1 MSLYESW
8 MKKAFTQKGQSV
20 DAVWD
25 EYLPLEQKIYEYIL
39 SEKIQDM
46 DCKISDIAK
55 KFNIFQNF
63 LIICICTLTLLICT
77 CCLSYFFNTKRPFRN
92 FHSK

>member
-55 KFNIFQNF
+55 KFNMSDEQAVAFVDGINDI
-63 LIICICTLTLLICT
+63 L
-77 CCLSYFFNTKRPFRN
+77 P
-92 FHSK
+92 

>member
-25 EYLPLEQKIYEYIL
+25 EYLPLEQKIY
-39 SEKIQDM
+39 
-46 DCKISDIAK
+46 
-55 KFNIFQNF
+55 
-63 LIICICTLTLLICT
+63 
-77 CCLSYFFNTKRPFRN
+77 
-92 FHSK
+92 